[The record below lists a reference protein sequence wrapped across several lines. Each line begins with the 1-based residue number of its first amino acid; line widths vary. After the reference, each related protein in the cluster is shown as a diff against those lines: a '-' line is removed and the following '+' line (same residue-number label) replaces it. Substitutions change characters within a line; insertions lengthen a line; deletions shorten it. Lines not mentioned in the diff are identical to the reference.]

1 MMAKSGLLG
10 STGLFTGMGLGAGL
24 MYFFDP
30 RVGNRRRAIMRDK
43 FVRWSHQFNDAVG
56 VVARDFSHRVQGTL
70 AESRSL
76 FLKKPNTPEVI
87 QARVRSKMGRYVS
100 HPSAISVLGE
110 EGGRV
115 ILEGPILQREVEDL
129 LNAVASVQGVTSIE
143 NRLEAHRTA
152 DDVPALQGGS
162 GRPGERME
170 MMQTNWAPATRL
182 LAGSVGTSL
191 MLNAV
196 RRPGLSSG
204 LLGMFGLGLFA
215 RAATNK
221 EMGRLIGV
229 SGGRRAVD
237 LQKTINLAA
246 PIEEVFRL
254 WTNYELFPHFMSMV
268 RRIEDLGGG
277 RSRWIVAG
285 PMGVEMQWNTVV
297 TENIPNEVFAWKTEP
312 GAPVAHAGIIHFQPN
327 EEGGTRVH
335 IRLSYNPPAGVAGH
349 FVASLFG
356 VDPKS
361 QMDADLMRM
370 KSFIETGNLPRDA
383 AAQTGASRQ
392 L

>member
-1 MMAKSGLLG
+1 MAKSGLLG
-10 STGLFTGMGLGAGL
+10 GTGLFTGMGLGAVL
-24 MYFFDP
+24 MYFYDP
-30 RVGNRRRAIMRDK
+30 RAGNRRRVIARDK
-43 FVRWSHQFNDAVG
+43 LVSWSHQFNDAIRVA
-56 VVARDFSHRVQGTL
+56 ARDMSHRVQGTL

-76 FLKKPNTPEVI
+76 FLKKPQTPEVI
-87 QARVRSKMGRYVS
+87 EARIRSKLGRCVS
-100 HPSAISVLGE
+100 HPSAINVVAE

-152 DDVPALQGGS
+152 EGVPALQGGT
-162 GRPGERME
+162 GRPGERIE

-191 MLNAV
+191 MLTAV
-196 RRPGLSSG
+196 RKPGLFNG
-204 LLGMFGLGLFA
+204 LLGLLGLGLFA
-215 RAATNK
+215 RAATNQ

-229 SGGRRAVD
+229 TGGRRAVD
-237 LQKTINLAA
+237 LQKTIHLAA
-246 PIEEVFRL
+246 PVEEVFRL
-254 WTNYELFPHFMSMV
+254 WTNYEQFPHFMSMV
-268 RRIEDLGGG
+268 RHIEDLGDG
-277 RSRWIVAG
+277 RSRWTVAG
-285 PMGVEMQWNTVV
+285 PMGTEIQWNTVI
-297 TENIPNEVFAWKTEP
+297 TKNIPNEIFAWKTEED
-312 GAPVAHAGIIHFQPN
+312 APVAHAGIIRFEPS

-335 IRLSYNPPAGVAGH
+335 IRLSYNPPAGMAGH
-349 FVASLFG
+349 LVASLFG

-370 KSFIETGNLPRDA
+370 KTFIETGNLPRDA
-383 AAQTGASRQ
+383 AVPTGTSRQ